1 LPLILGLVSL
11 FACWYY
17 WPKFLILFMKYYLP
31 NFHSA
36 INPMFVLLVY
46 LFLVLLAVFVVATL
60 FKSFYLFWGTFLPIA
75 IYLGYSEWTI
85 HEKTLKYL
93 NANELLLTLF
103 AIFESGHGK

>member
-1 LPLILGLVSL
+1 LPLILGLVAL

-17 WPKFLILFMKYYLP
+17 WPEFLASFMKYYLP

-36 INPMFVLLVY
+36 INPMFVLVIY
-46 LFLVLLAVFVVATL
+46 LFVVLLAVFVMATL

-75 IYLGYSEWTI
+75 IYLGYLEWTA

-93 NANELLLTLF
+93 DANQLLLALF
-103 AIFESGHGK
+103 SIFESGHGK